1 MIEVA
6 TITTETRNR
15 EINRSVDPG
24 AFSSFSYVR
33 GMNFGDERRRI
44 REETERRD
52 NNSRQF
58 RPNR

>member
-15 EINRSVDPG
+15 EINRTVDPG

-44 REETERRD
+44 REEAERRD
-52 NNSRQF
+52 NNSR
-58 RPNR
+58 